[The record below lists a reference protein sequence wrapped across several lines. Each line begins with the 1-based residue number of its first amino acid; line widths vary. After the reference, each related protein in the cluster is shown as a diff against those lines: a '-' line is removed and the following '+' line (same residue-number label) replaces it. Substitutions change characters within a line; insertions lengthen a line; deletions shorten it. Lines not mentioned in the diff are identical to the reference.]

1 MQNKNPNAILR
12 LGDLNPESFAQN
24 AKGKIVIKNLQ
35 IDSGDRSFIYA
46 PSADSNT
53 GAYAYHDYSLN
64 KDLWKLPLTNL
75 FSSGGSYLGS
85 AINFGFNDLV

>member
-12 LGDLNPESFAQN
+12 LGDLDPALFVQDAE
-24 AKGKIVIKNLQ
+24 GKIVINTLQ
-35 IDSGDRSFIYA
+35 IYSGDRSFIYA

-53 GAYAYHDYSLN
+53 GDYAYHDLSLN